1 VVPPEEAPVVR
12 VALGLVELHLGEVDS
27 LKGKRHV
34 LRGLKEKVKNR
45 FNVSVAEVDHED
57 LWQRATL
64 AVACVSND
72 ARLANEIVS
81 KAVNFI
87 ESRLDG
93 EVIDVR
99 VEIL

>member
-1 VVPPEEAPVVR
+1 MVH

-34 LRGLKEKVKNR
+34 LRGMKERVKNR

-64 AVACVSND
+64 AVACVSNNG
-72 ARLANEIVS
+72 RLANEVVS

-87 ESRLDG
+87 ESLSDG
-93 EVIDVR
+93 GVIDVR
-99 VEIL
+99 VELL

>member
-1 VVPPEEAPVVR
+1 
-12 VALGLVELHLGEVDS
+12 VELHLGEVDS

-72 ARLANEIVS
+72 ARLANEVVS

>member
-1 VVPPEEAPVVR
+1 MVH
-12 VALGLVELHLGEVDS
+12 VALGLVELHFGEVDS
-27 LKGKRHV
+27 LKGKRHA
-34 LRGLKEKVKNR
+34 LKGMKEKVKHR

-72 ARLANEIVS
+72 GRLANEVVS

-87 ESRLDG
+87 ESLSDG
-93 EVIDVR
+93 NVIDVR
-99 VEIL
+99 VEML

>member
-1 VVPPEEAPVVR
+1 VSAAR
-12 VALGLVELHLGEVDS
+12 IALGLVELHFNDVDS

-34 LRGLKEKVKNR
+34 LKGMKEKVKHR

-64 AVACVSND
+64 AVACVAND
-72 ARLANEIVS
+72 GRLANEVVS

-87 ESRLDG
+87 ESLSDG
-93 EVIDVR
+93 AVIDVR
-99 VEIL
+99 VEVL

>member
-1 VVPPEEAPVVR
+1 MSAA
-12 VALGLVELHLGEVDS
+12 VALGLVELHFGEVDS

-34 LRGLKEKVKNR
+34 LKGLKERVKHR

-72 ARLANEIVS
+72 GRLANEVVS

-87 ESRLDG
+87 EALSDG
-93 EVIDVR
+93 NVIDVR
-99 VEIL
+99 VEML

>member
-1 VVPPEEAPVVR
+1 LAQ

-34 LRGLKEKVKNR
+34 LKGMKEKVKQR

-64 AVACVSND
+64 AVACVAND
-72 ARLANEIVS
+72 ARHANEVVS
-81 KAVNFI
+81 KALNFI
-87 ESRLDG
+87 EALSDG
-93 EVIDVR
+93 AVIDVR

>member
-1 VVPPEEAPVVR
+1 MVR

-93 EVIDVR
+93 EVIDVS

>member
-1 VVPPEEAPVVR
+1 VVH

-27 LKGKRHV
+27 LKGKRHA

-64 AVACVSND
+64 AVACVAND
-72 ARLANEIVS
+72 GRHANEVVS

-87 ESRLDG
+87 ESLTDG

-99 VEIL
+99 VELL